1 MIFCYKIPIIRQSLN
16 VYMQLQSR
24 MNVERW
30 KGMSALLSLQNVA
43 NTPFDQKLKKD
54 DETLSANPAD
64 IDGRE

>member
-1 MIFCYKIPIIRQSLN
+1 
-16 VYMQLQSR
+16 MQLQSR